1 MIKYWPI
8 LNFFSLFESE
18 NIFNNTITK
27 DPTTPQMCRY
37 ATLWNL
43 SVLRQQWKQDFRNN
57 TFKEI
62 NNRTN
67 VLIVWI
73 IV

>member
-1 MIKYWPI
+1 LIKYWPI

-18 NIFNNTITK
+18 NICNNTITK
-27 DPTTPQMCRY
+27 DPTTPQMFRY